1 MDDLGTRIK
10 KLLNVAP
17 SDVYLIRKQS
27 TKEILVIHGKAV
39 WLAISEKF
47 DPPKHEFIVRE
58 WTDTTSVY
66 TAKRHFF
73 DCEWSFK
80 TWLYDAFLD
89 LKVSA

>member
-1 MDDLGTRIK
+1 MDDLATKIK
-10 KLLNVAP
+10 TVERCP

-27 TKEILVIHGKAV
+27 TKGDSGHSRQGGMAYHL
-39 WLAISEKF
+39 EKF

-58 WTDTTSVY
+58 WTDTTSAY
-66 TAKRHFF
+66 TAKQHFF